1 MTKAHDTQH
10 FTQQKGNAW
19 TSSVTSMK
27 TVDEFRAVIATL
39 VTGAK
44 IDDAGNKMTAQC
56 HIMMNALDEFDF
68 APLQK
73 GTLIY

>member
-1 MTKAHDTQH
+1 M
-10 FTQQKGNAW
+10 
-19 TSSVTSMK
+19 TSMK